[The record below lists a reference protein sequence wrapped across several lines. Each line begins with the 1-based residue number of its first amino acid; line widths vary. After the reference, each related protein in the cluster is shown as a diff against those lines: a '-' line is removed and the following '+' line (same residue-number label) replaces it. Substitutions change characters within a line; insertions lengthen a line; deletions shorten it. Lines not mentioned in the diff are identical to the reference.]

1 MLANDYSFIFI
12 QPPKTATTSIRKW
25 LIDRGLVPPDGGPFK
40 RHSRAINIKRAIEG
54 NIWSEALKF
63 AVLRCPYDRLVS
75 YYLYCVKLATN
86 PSKAVIGTNHT
97 KQSAIWISQCKNFS
111 EFVDL
116 IFTDEK
122 LNHYITNSTQHAFYG
137 NCLSEIRILNMN
149 TLDADFKLLCAEAG
163 WEYEPLHKHNTSPNR
178 QDVWSYY
185 DEPTKNKVTKLLKRD
200 IEMFNKCQ
208 HSN

>member
-25 LIDRGLVPPDGGPFK
+25 LIDRGLVPSDGGPFK
-40 RHSRAINIKRAIEG
+40 RHSRAIDIKKAIEG
-54 NIWSEALKF
+54 SIWNKALKF

-97 KQSAIWISQCKNFS
+97 RQSASWISKCNNFS

-116 IFTDEK
+116 IFKDEK
-122 LNHYITNSTQHAFYG
+122 LYDYITRSTQHAFYG
-137 NCLSEIRILNMN
+137 NCVSEMRILNMN
-149 TLDADFKLLCAEAG
+149 TLDLDFKLLCREAG
-163 WEYEPLHKHNTSPNR
+163 WKYEPLYKHNTSLNR

-185 DEPTKNKVTKLLKRD
+185 DEATKDKVYNLLRQDIILYNKY
-200 IEMFNKCQ
+200 N
-208 HSN
+208 S